1 MVTWMW
7 VVWLVAGLVL
17 VGMEVHSQAFYALFL
32 ALGAF
37 AATIVAIFPT
47 DVWLQAVIGAAVA
60 VIGTLLVRPTLTRLS
75 ARHLGPPLTMQGA
88 SDNLVGQA
96 ALTLE
101 PVGDEN
107 HPGHA
112 RLFNERWLAV
122 TTTPGGVPAHA
133 QVTVVEV
140 RGTTLVVAPA
150 KGA

>member
-1 MVTWMW
+1 MVSWMW
-7 VVWLVAGLVL
+7 VVWLVAGLAL
-17 VGMEVHSQAFYALFL
+17 VGMEVHTQAFYALFL

-37 AATIVAIFPT
+37 AATIVAVFPT
-47 DVWLQAVIGAAVA
+47 EVWLQAVVGAAVA
-60 VIGTLLVRPTLTRLS
+60 LLGTVLVRPTLARLS
-75 ARHLGPPLTMQGA
+75 VRHLGPKLTMPGA

-122 TTTPGGVPAHA
+122 TSAPGGVPAHV
-133 QVTVVEV
+133 QVTVIEV
-140 RGTTLVVAPA
+140 RGTTLVVAPP
-150 KGA
+150 KGV

>member
-1 MVTWMW
+1 MVSWMW
-7 VVWLVAGLVL
+7 VVWLVAGLAL
-17 VGMEVHSQAFYALFL
+17 VGMEVHTQAFYALFL

-37 AATIVAIFPT
+37 AATIVAVFPT
-47 DVWLQAVIGAAVA
+47 DVWLQAVVGAAVA
-60 VIGTLLVRPTLTRLS
+60 LLGTVLVRPTLSRMS
-75 ARHLGPPLTMQGA
+75 ARHLGPKLTMPGA

-122 TTTPGGVPAHA
+122 TPAPGGVPAHV
-133 QVTVVEV
+133 QVTVIEV
-140 RGTTLVVAPA
+140 RGTTLVVAPP
-150 KGA
+150 KGV

>member
-7 VVWLVAGLVL
+7 VVWLLAGLVL
-17 VGMEVHSQAFYALFL
+17 VGMEVHTQAFYALFL
-32 ALGAF
+32 ALGSF
-37 AATIVAIFPT
+37 AATLVALFPT

-60 VIGTLLVRPTLTRLS
+60 LVGTLAVRPTLSRIS
-75 ARHLGPPLTMQGA
+75 ARHLGPKLTMPGA

-122 TTTPGGVPAHA
+122 TASPGGVPAHV

-140 RGTTLVVAPA
+140 RGTTLVVSPPR
-150 KGA
+150 GA

>member
-1 MVTWMW
+1 MVSWMW
-7 VVWLVAGLVL
+7 VVWLVAGLAL
-17 VGMEVHSQAFYALFL
+17 VGMEVHTQAFYALFL

-37 AATIVAIFPT
+37 AATIVAVFPT
-47 DVWLQAVIGAAVA
+47 EVWLQAVIGAAVA
-60 VIGTLLVRPTLTRLS
+60 LLGTVLVRPTLSRLS
-75 ARHLGPPLTMQGA
+75 ARHLGPKLTMPGA

-112 RLFNERWLAV
+112 RLFNERWLAF
-122 TTTPGGVPAHA
+122 TTAPGGVPAHV
-133 QVTVVEV
+133 QVTVIEV
-140 RGTTLVVAPA
+140 RGTTLVVAPP

>member
-1 MVTWMW
+1 MVSWMW
-7 VVWLVAGLVL
+7 VVWLVAGLAL
-17 VGMEVHSQAFYALFL
+17 VGMEVHTQAFYALFL

-37 AATIVAIFPT
+37 AATIVAVFPT
-47 DVWLQAVIGAAVA
+47 QVWLQAVVGAAVA
-60 VIGTLLVRPTLTRLS
+60 LLGTVLVRPTLSRLS
-75 ARHLGPPLTMQGA
+75 ARHLGPKLTMPGA

-122 TTTPGGVPAHA
+122 TTAPGGVPAHV
-133 QVTVVEV
+133 QVTVIEV
-140 RGTTLVVAPA
+140 RGTTLVVAPP
-150 KGA
+150 KGV